1 MGGDTQEE
9 FTMNKKMVKAA
20 GLTALS
26 AVVMMTGCGKINS
39 NETLVT
45 IKTEDGTKDT
55 ISLGYGNFVARYQ
68 QAMYDQYLLAYYGE
82 DMWKSDMSGSGSTLQ
97 EDTKDGVLEDME
109 AQYLAKVHASDYGVE
124 ISKDQKNDIAEA
136 AKKFISDNDKESLK
150 AMGATEEYV
159 KEYLEY
165 RTYYALVSEA
175 AKDAADADIKDEDCW
190 MRSFSYVL
198 FDTTGKTDADGN
210 KTDLTDDEIAEMKTQ
225 AKELS
230 TSEDFDAKVEE
241 LGLTTQNF
249 SYLKGE
255 SEDESMDMSV
265 IKEAE
270 QLKEGEQSGVIVVEG
285 TGMYV
290 IKLTADHDEDAS
302 NSKRESLQSEAFD
315 KLMEQWKEAITW
327 KVNDK
332 AWEKVQFDS
341 LFKAPET
348 KEDSTETSTE
358 AEDTTATEET
368 TEESTEESTEETE
381 DTTADGETEET
392 SEETSDETT
401 EETEAE

>member
-1 MGGDTQEE
+1 
-9 FTMNKKMVKAA
+9 
-20 GLTALS
+20 
-26 AVVMMTGCGKINS
+26 
-39 NETLVT
+39 
-45 IKTEDGTKDT
+45 
-55 ISLGYGNFVARYQ
+55 
-68 QAMYDQYLLAYYGE
+68 
-82 DMWKSDMSGSGSTLQ
+82 
-97 EDTKDGVLEDME
+97 ME

-175 AKDAADADIKDEDCW
+175 AKDASDADIKDEDCW

-255 SEDESMDMSV
+255 SEDEAMDMSV
-265 IKEAE
+265 IEEAE
-270 QLKEGEQSGVIVVEG
+270 KLKEGEQSGVIVVEG

-290 IKLTADHDEDAS
+290 IKLTSDHDEDAS
-302 NSKRESLQSEAFD
+302 NSKRETLQGEAFD

-327 KVNDK
+327 KVSDK
-332 AWEKVQFDS
+332 AWEQVQFDS

-348 KEDSTETSTE
+348 KEDSMEDSKETE
-358 AEDTTATEET
+358 ATTAP
-368 TEESTEESTEETE
+368 EESTEVTEETTEETE

>member
-1 MGGDTQEE
+1 
-9 FTMNKKMVKAA
+9 MNKKMVKAA

-45 IKTEDGTKDT
+45 IKTEYGTKDT

-136 AKKFISDNDKESLK
+136 AK
-150 AMGATEEYV
+150 
-159 KEYLEY
+159 
-165 RTYYALVSEA
+165 
-175 AKDAADADIKDEDCW
+175 DASDADIKDEDCW

-255 SEDESMDMSV
+255 SEDETMDMSV

-270 QLKEGEQSGVIVVEG
+270 KLKEGEQSGVIVVEG

-290 IKLTADHDEDAS
+290 IKLTSDHDEDAS
-302 NSKRESLQSEAFD
+302 NSKREVLQGEAFD

-327 KVNDK
+327 KVSDK
-332 AWEKVQFDS
+332 AWEQVQFDS

-348 KEDSTETSTE
+348 KEDSKETNQ
-358 AEDTTATEET
+358 
-368 TEESTEESTEETE
+368 E

>member
-175 AKDAADADIKDEDCW
+175 AKDASDADIKDEDCW
-190 MRSFSYVL
+190 MRSFTYVL

-290 IKLTADHDEDAS
+290 IKLTSDHDEDAS
-302 NSKRESLQSEAFD
+302 NSKREALQGEAFD

-327 KVNDK
+327 KVSDK

-348 KEDSTETSTE
+348 KEDSKETEATTAPEESTE
-358 AEDTTATEET
+358 VTEET
-368 TEESTEESTEETE
+368 TEESTEETE

-392 SEETSDETT
+392 SEETTDETT

>member
-1 MGGDTQEE
+1 
-9 FTMNKKMVKAA
+9 MNKKMVKAA

-26 AVVMMTGCGKINS
+26 AVVMMTGCSKINP

-55 ISLGYGNFVARYQ
+55 ISLGYGNFAARYQ

-109 AQYLAKVHASDYGVE
+109 SQYLAKVHADDYGVKL
-124 ISKDQKNDIAEA
+124 SKEQKNDIAEA

-165 RTYYALVSEA
+165 RTYYSLVSAAAKEA
-175 AKDAADADIKDEDCW
+175 ADPDIKDEDCW

-270 QLKEGEQSGVIVVEG
+270 KLKEGEQSGVITVEG

-302 NSKRESLQSEAFD
+302 QTKRESLQSEAFD
-315 KLMEQWKEAITW
+315 KLMDEWKEAITW

-332 AWEKVQFDS
+332 VWEKVQFDS

-348 KEDSTETSTE
+348 KEDSTE
-358 AEDTTATEET
+358 AEDTTAVEEET
-368 TEESTEESTEETE
+368 TEESTESTEETE

-392 SEETSDETT
+392 SEETTDETT

>member
-1 MGGDTQEE
+1 
-9 FTMNKKMVKAA
+9 MNKKMVKAA

-175 AKDAADADIKDEDCW
+175 AKDASDADIKDEDCW

-255 SEDESMDMSV
+255 SEDEAMDMSV
-265 IKEAE
+265 IEEAE
-270 QLKEGEQSGVIVVEG
+270 KLKEGEQSGVIVVEG

-290 IKLTADHDEDAS
+290 IKLTSDHDEDAS

-315 KLMEQWKEAITW
+315 KLMDEWKEAITW

-348 KEDSTETSTE
+348 KEDSTE
-358 AEDTTATEET
+358 
-368 TEESTEESTEETE
+368 ETE